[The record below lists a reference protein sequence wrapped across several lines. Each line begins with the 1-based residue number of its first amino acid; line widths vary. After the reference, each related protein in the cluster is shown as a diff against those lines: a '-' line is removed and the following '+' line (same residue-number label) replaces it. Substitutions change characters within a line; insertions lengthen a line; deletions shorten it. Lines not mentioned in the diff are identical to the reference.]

1 MIEYRS
7 KNRILALI
15 MVIML
20 VVGILPVHVANGEPE
35 TEGAKKY
42 KITITVNDDSAS
54 PAPIQG
60 ANVTYKL
67 TGGNGEIIKEGSVK
81 TGSVET
87 ETEKPGIAEI
97 LITDDNNVLSRISE
111 DNKACLSYYVEKIGD
126 KNYASVYKEEEIVAI
141 NTSENPYDA
150 GTITLKEVSITL
162 KEGIALEITSAHGS
176 VKVNNVPV
184 TLDES
189 THIGKAYVASGEEA
203 KITIDT
209 EKGYKLGKVESIA
222 GGNTAE
228 IGAVDNV
235 YALTVSE
242 ENITVNVNYI
252 DTFNL
257 KVAENGSVN
266 GTVKF
271 CEQEITDSSNIDFAD
286 GKYKDELEAN
296 ANGTA
301 YVVIKPKEGYR
312 AAELTIKKDGLE
324 QAEIYTLS
332 GTGNQVYE
340 INEINNDIQVSVKYV
355 FLHTVT
361 IDSSLTTG
369 NESKIEFVD
378 ADGNV
383 MTETSLGDIDD
394 GATVKIKITPQTG
407 HHVDRLYINNDKE
420 NYVTISNISSDKD
433 NPDII
438 TGDISINSEEKDIN
452 ITADFLINEYSVS
465 YNIIE
470 GKGEIKIDD
479 KDFEEGS
486 ETTVKY
492 GEHKITVIPQMKND
506 ADTVSEDYRIESI
519 KIGEKG
525 ADFNNIAEEII
536 SDNKE
541 WTKEKVEISKNTEIQ
556 VTFVRVYTATVSYNA
571 AEGTV
576 TTQYENEDSYNEKSD
591 ATDPKIP
598 TIITAVLNKNGKLK
612 VTVNAKD
619 DTVNN
624 ADSIEKYRINAININ
639 NSAAEA
645 GKYNDDKTGW
655 EGEFTADNDY
665 NIVIEFAKYKYTVKS
680 AENVAGGKITISP
693 LNNAILDAENK
704 LEIGESVEVTIIPE
718 KGKNISFDSIK
729 INGNSITGIV
739 SPTRQNDGDGIKF
752 EINKIK
758 ENIEVSAEFTDIPES
773 EAVVFKDISISDSLN
788 IVKTEKS
795 DTYIYSEDTE
805 IRLSTKAT
813 EGIRI
818 YGYKADDADTQIK
831 TLGGGH
837 DVQAVNI
844 ANNTV
849 ITEIQVFNSTK
860 NGTIGQWEK
869 VTMSKN
875 IKMVYDVTPAEIIYS
890 VNGEKI
896 NEKTPIYNKD
906 IKVNVSV
913 DEKEDEAYSGIKTIK
928 YVIVS
933 NYQDETEETIK
944 NNPDYKFTTVTTGE
958 GELKTK
964 NFDIDIKTENFNSSN
979 TAIIVFVTDNA
990 GNETVKVQKLDI
1002 DATVPVIAVEYFNI
1016 QNSAEGTK
1024 IDDSNVCFDKRQ
1036 AVITITERD
1045 NHFEVSEVSNVKIS
1059 ATRNGED
1066 YNVTGITWTDNIS
1079 TEAPD
1084 KDTHVGTINFA
1095 DDGNYTVKVSFTDEA
1110 KNQAIPY
1117 EKSFAVDTVA
1127 PIVEAE
1133 IVEPSG
1139 ALNNDSVDVRLRA
1152 SDVTSNIDNV
1162 IYEIIADGKETKTL
1176 KIPVGNSKEWET
1188 VYTIDKTEYNVD
1200 DIVVRI
1206 HSTDVCKR
1214 TSEKTSVT
1222 FSIDITAPVITIY
1235 GINDGA
1241 HYQSEQTAT
1250 VRIQERKSHFEA
1262 DKVDIQVSTNRVN
1275 NGDFN
1280 KSEEWTEWTPTE
1292 GSTPDE
1298 TIYETTVTF
1307 TRDAVFDLSVNY
1319 TDKAGNKA
1327 VEKKITF
1334 VVDGT
1339 EPSGSISAEGYSWT
1353 KNLAVTNKSV
1363 ILTHSE
1369 SDITSDISDV
1379 SWYKSNSTTVMTR
1392 AELENIAESEW
1403 KHFDGNIA
1411 ITDNDRCVVYMRVR
1425 DYALNTF
1432 YTSTSGIIV
1441 DTTAPAETVT
1451 PNVTI
1456 TPEQPVN
1463 GLYNRNVNVA
1473 VSVTDPVVN
1482 GTFSGISSVTY
1493 NIYNMGT
1500 VTQNG
1505 TLYSFNNDDPTEAQ
1519 LQQTFEGSII
1529 VDAALNNSND
1539 VVIEVTA
1546 QDNAGNSFTRTA
1558 AVKIDITQPAINISY
1573 NNNAP
1578 DSGSFYMADR
1588 IATIIITERNFSAEN
1603 VNVAITNTDGVIP
1616 TLSNWEAVQG
1626 TENGDNTTHTATITY
1641 SADGD
1646 YTFSV
1651 SYSDLAGNE
1660 STAAVFEAGTQNP
1673 TEFTID
1679 KTLPIVNIQTTDGT
1693 VNGAYIQDSREAVIT
1708 IQEHNFTA
1716 DRVSAMVNGAPINI
1730 QWNKDGDTHT
1740 ASYRFTE
1747 EGEYQNFNVIVSDM
1761 AGNQGETQTLE
1772 TFYIDTQ
1779 IPDLN
1784 IVVADNQAYD
1794 DNYAMDENGNKIERQ
1809 IYVFK
1814 DGSITISY
1822 ADTYYETKTI
1832 KLTKTRY
1839 GNGPEEIEVLTLDGV
1854 VDDGSNITIPLSA
1867 FENSQLSDGLYQLDI
1882 GITDKSGRENPQT
1895 VYFTIN
1901 RFGSVYIYD
1910 SAIMDIQNQ
1919 YRQEVAQDFVIT
1931 EYNADKLEGTA
1942 QITIT
1947 KDGTKLSLNEGT
1959 DYTIAPE
1966 NKSEGWYQYIYTIKK
1981 DIFSEDG
1988 IYKLS
1993 VTSRDA
1999 AGNNPE
2005 NLNANMVLDAASNE
2019 VADKDIVF
2027 YIDTT
2032 KPEITSITGMDE
2044 NIFNENEHQ
2053 VTFTVFDAI
2062 GLSDAKDAVVVEI
2075 NGEKADISLAAGEN
2089 DAINRTYAF
2098 TMTEGTNQAVVISVT
2113 DKAANMRST
2122 SDDDFNPG
2130 YAFESEITVSTNFFI
2145 RWFANR
2151 PLFFGSIGGAV
2162 AAVGGGTTAFV
2173 VRRKRLKLKLNRD

>member
-20 VVGILPVHVANGEPE
+20 VVGILPVYVASGEPE
-35 TEGAKKY
+35 TEGAKEY
-42 KITITVNDDSAS
+42 KIVITVNDDSVS

-97 LITDDNNVLSRISE
+97 LITDDNNALSGISE
-111 DNKACLSYYVEKIGD
+111 DNKACLSYYVEKTGD
-126 KNYASVYKEEEIVAI
+126 KKYASVYGMEEITTVS
-141 NTSENPYDA
+141 TSENEEA
-150 GTITLKEVSITL
+150 ITLKEVTVTL
-162 KEGIALEITSAHGS
+162 KEGIALGITSEHGS
-176 VKVNNVPV
+176 VKVNSVPV
-184 TLDES
+184 AIDET
-189 THIGKAYVASGEEA
+189 THKGTAYVVRGESVN
-203 KITIDT
+203 ITIDT
-209 EKGYKLGKVESIA
+209 EKGYKLEKVESISGGSTA
-222 GGNTAE
+222 GISDAGNGYE
-228 IGAVDNV
+228 
-235 YALTVSE
+235 LTVSE
-242 ENITVNVNYI
+242 EGTEVKVTYI
-252 DTFNL
+252 NTFNIGI
-257 KVAENGSVN
+257 AENGSAK
-266 GTVKF
+266 GTVKL
-271 CEQEITDSSNIDFAD
+271 CGEEISESNIDFTD
-286 GKYKDELEAN
+286 GKYVDELVAD
-296 ANGTA
+296 ANGVA
-301 YVVIKPKEGYR
+301 YIAIKPAEGYR
-312 AAELTIKKDGLE
+312 AAKLSIKKE
-324 QAEIYTLS
+324 SQAQATIQTLS
-332 GTGNQVYE
+332 GTGDKVYKIE
-340 INEINNDIQVSVKYV
+340 NIDDNIQVSVEYV
-355 FLHTVT
+355 FLHTVK
-361 IDSSLTTG
+361 IDNTLTNG
-369 NESKIEFVD
+369 KIEFV
-378 ADGNV
+378 NESEEV
-383 MTETSLGDIDD
+383 LTSTESLENIDE
-394 GATVKIKITPQTG
+394 GASVKIKITPDAEYELSKLTVG
-407 HHVDRLYINNDKE
+407 DSDVDTTKGFEYADDGCVNGSIEIKGESKE
-420 NYVTISNISSDKD
+420 VTVSAEFVLK
-433 NPDII
+433 
-438 TGDISINSEEKDIN
+438 K
-452 ITADFLINEYSVS
+452 YSVS
-465 YNIIE
+465 YTCNNEEGGNIKIE
-470 GKGEIKIDD
+470 GYEFDENGSVSVESGTSIDV
-479 KDFEEGS
+479 
-486 ETTVKY
+486 TV
-492 GEHKITVIPQMKND
+492 EPND
-506 ADTVSEDYRIESI
+506 NYRIKSI

-525 ADFNNIAEEII
+525 AGFGDIVGEKID
-536 SDNKE
+536 DNTN
-541 WTKEKVEISKNTEIQ
+541 WTKEGVKISKNTEIQ
-556 VTFVRVYTATVSYNA
+556 VEFVRVYTATISYDA
-571 AEGTV
+571 AKGTV
-576 TTQYENEDSYNEKSD
+576 TAEYENEDSYNESNGK
-591 ATDPKIP
+591 
-598 TIITAVLNKNGKLK
+598 ITAVLNENGKLK
-612 VTVNAKD
+612 VTVKAKD
-619 DTVNN
+619 DSANSAVNI
-624 ADSIEKYRINAININ
+624 DKYQINDIIIN
-639 NSAAEA
+639 NSIA
-645 GKYNDDKTGW
+645 GADNYNADKTSW
-655 EGEFTADNDY
+655 EGEFDADKDY
-665 NIVIEFAKYKYTVKS
+665 NIEIQYAKYKYTI
-680 AENVAGGKITISP
+680 EVAKELNGGEITISP
-693 LNNAILDAENK
+693 LKNAKLDKDNK
-704 LEIGESVEVTIIPE
+704 LEIGEGIEVTITPKPE
-718 KGKNISFDSIK
+718 KDKNISCIK
-729 INGNSITGIV
+729 INGNSIKEITGPTDRGTNINV
-739 SPTRQNDGDGIKF
+739 SGIQCDGDSIKL
-752 EINKIK
+752 EISNIK
-758 ENIEVSAEFTDIPES
+758 EDIEVSAEFTDVLES
-773 EAVVFKDISISDSLN
+773 EEIAFEDITISDSCN
-788 IVKTEKS
+788 IVETEKS
-795 DTYIYSEDTE
+795 DNYVYSKGTE
-805 IRLSTKAT
+805 IIISTEAAG
-813 EGIRI
+813 GIRI
-818 YGYKADDADTQIK
+818 YGYKADDADAQIK
-831 TLGGGH
+831 TLGGGY

-849 ITEIQVFNSTK
+849 ITEIQVFNLTK

-869 VTMSKN
+869 VKMPKN
-875 IKMVYDVTPAEIIYS
+875 IKMVYDETPAA
-890 VNGEKI
+890 I
-896 NEKTPIYNKD
+896 NFSADNKVIDGTTPIYNKD

-913 DEKEDEAYSGIKTIK
+913 DEKEDEAYSGIKTIE
-928 YVIVS
+928 YVVVS
-933 NYQDETEETIK
+933 NYQNGMKETIK
-944 NNPDYKFTTVTTGE
+944 NNPDYKFTTVTIGE

-964 NFDIDIKTENFNSSN
+964 NFDIDIKTEDFNSSN
-979 TAIIVFVTDNA
+979 TAIIVLVTDKA
-990 GNETVKVQKLDI
+990 GKETVKVQRLDM
-1002 DATVPVIAVEYFNI
+1002 DATAPVIAVEYLNI

-1024 IDDSNVCFDKRQ
+1024 IDDSNICFDKRQ

-1117 EKSFAVDTVA
+1117 EKSFVVDTVA

-1214 TSEKTSVT
+1214 TSENTSVT

-1280 KSEEWTEWTPTE
+1280 KSEKWTTTE

-1298 TIYETTVTF
+1298 AIHETTVTF

-1327 VEKKITF
+1327 IEKKISF

-1339 EPSGSISAEGYSWT
+1339 IPSGSISAEGYSWT

-1379 SWYKSNSTTVMTR
+1379 SWYKSNSTTVMTQT
-1392 AELENIAESEW
+1392 ELENISESEW

-1505 TLYSFNNDDPTEAQ
+1505 TLYSFNNDNPTEAQ
-1519 LQQTFEGSII
+1519 LQHNFEGSII

-1626 TENGDNTTHTATITY
+1626 TGNGDNTTHTATITY

-1679 KTLPIVNIQTTDGT
+1679 KTLPVVNIQTTDGT

-1716 DRVSAMVNGAPINI
+1716 DRDRVSVMVNGAPIDI
-1730 QWNKDGDTHT
+1730 QWNNDGDTHT

-1747 EGEYQNFNVIVSDM
+1747 EGEYQNFSVTVSDM
-1761 AGNQGETQTLE
+1761 AGNQGETQTLD

-1779 IPDLN
+1779 VPVLN
-1784 IVVADNQAYD
+1784 VVVADNQAYD

-1814 DGSITISY
+1814 DGSITITY
-1822 ADTYYETKTI
+1822 GDTYYDDKTI

-1839 GNGPEEIEVLTLDGV
+1839 GNGPEEIEVLTLDGI

-1910 SAIMDIQNQ
+1910 KAIMDIQNQ
-1919 YRQEVAQDFVIT
+1919 YRQEVTQDFVIT

-1966 NKSEGWYQYIYTIKK
+1966 NKSEGWYQYIYTIEKEV
-1981 DIFSEDG
+1981 FSEDG

-1993 VTSRDA
+1993 VASRDA

-2005 NLNANMVLDAASNE
+2005 NLNANMVLDDASNE

-2044 NIFNENEHQ
+2044 AIFNENEHQ

-2075 NGEKADISLAAGEN
+2075 NGEKADVSLTAGEN

-2098 TMTEGTNQAVVISVT
+2098 TMTEGTNQSVVISVT

-2151 PLFFGSIGGAV
+2151 PLFFGSIGGA
-2162 AAVGGGTTAFV
+2162 AAVVGGGTTAFV
-2173 VRRKRLKLKLNRD
+2173 VRRKRLKLQKSSGK

>member
-20 VVGILPVHVANGEPE
+20 VIGILPAHVVHGEPE
-35 TEGAKKY
+35 AEAKEY
-42 KITITVNDDSAS
+42 KIVITVNDDSVS
-54 PAPIQG
+54 PAPIQE

-67 TGGNGEIIKEGSVK
+67 TVGNGEIIKEGSVN
-81 TGSVET
+81 TGEQGT
-87 ETEKPGIAEI
+87 AEI
-97 LITDDNNVLSRISE
+97 LITDDNNALSGISE
-111 DNKACLSYYVEKIGD
+111 DNKACLSYYVEKTGD
-126 KNYASVYKEEEIVAI
+126 KKYASVYKEEEIAAI
-141 NTSENPYDA
+141 NTSENPYNA
-150 GTITLKEVSITL
+150 ETITL

-176 VKVNNVPV
+176 VRVNSVPV
-184 TLDES
+184 TLDEI
-189 THIGKAYVASGEEA
+189 THTGTAYVVSGEEA

-228 IGAVDNV
+228 IRAVDNV

-252 DTFNL
+252 DIFNL

-271 CEQEITDSSNIDFAD
+271 CEQEITDTSNIDFAD
-286 GKYKDELEAN
+286 EKYKDELEAE

-301 YVVIKPKEGYR
+301 YIVIKPDEGYR
-312 AAELTIKKDGLE
+312 AAELSIKKGGLE

-332 GTGNQVYE
+332 GTGNQVYK

-378 ADGNV
+378 KDGNV

-394 GATVKIKITPQTG
+394 SATVKIKITPQTG

-452 ITADFLINEYSVS
+452 ITADFLINEYSVN

-486 ETTVKY
+486 ETTVEY

-506 ADTVSEDYRIESI
+506 TDAVSEDYRIKSI

-525 ADFNNIAEEII
+525 ADFNHITEETILN
-536 SDNKE
+536 NKE
-541 WTKEKVEISKNTEIQ
+541 WTEEKVVSKNTEIQ

-591 ATDPKIP
+591 ATDPNKIP

-624 ADSIEKYRINAININ
+624 VDSIEKYRINAIYIN

-680 AENVAGGKITISP
+680 AEYVTGGKITFSP
-693 LNNAILDAENK
+693 SSDDEKKEFDELEI
-704 LEIGESVEVTIIPE
+704 EIGESVEVTITPE
-718 KGKNISFDSIK
+718 KGKNISYDSIK
-729 INGNSITGIV
+729 DITGMTI
-739 SPTRQNDGDGIKF
+739 PTRQNDGDSIEF
-752 EINKIK
+752 TINTIK
-758 ENIEVSAEFTDIPES
+758 ENIEVLAKFPDIPVSKEIDF
-773 EAVVFKDISISDSLN
+773 EKDITISDKDIRN
-788 IVKTEKS
+788 IVESEKS
-795 DTYIYSEDTE
+795 DTYVYSKDTK
-805 IRLSTKAT
+805 ILISTKAA

-818 YGYKADDADTQIK
+818 YGYKADDADTEIK
-831 TLGGGH
+831 FLGGGC
-837 DVQAVNI
+837 DIQTVNVS
-844 ANNTV
+844 NNMI
-849 ITEIQVFNSTK
+849 ITEIQVFISTK
-860 NGTIGQWEK
+860 NEPIGQWEK
-869 VTMSKN
+869 VKLSKN
-875 IKMVYDVTPAEIIYS
+875 IKVVYDQTPAAIEFFAD
-890 VNGEKI
+890 NKKI
-896 NEKTPIYNKD
+896 DGTTQIYNKD
-906 IKVNVSV
+906 IKVNVTV
-913 DEKEDEAYSGIKTIK
+913 DEKEDEAYSGIKTIE
-928 YVIVS
+928 YAAVS
-933 NYQDETEETIK
+933 NYQDGMEETIK

-964 NFDIDIKTENFNSSN
+964 DFDIDVKTENFNSSN

-1002 DATVPVIAVEYFNI
+1002 DATVPVIAVEYLNI

-1045 NHFEVSEVSNVKIS
+1045 NHFEVSNVKIS

-1095 DDGNYTVKVSFTDEA
+1095 DDGNYTVKVSFMDEA
-1110 KNQAIPY
+1110 KNHAIPY

-1214 TSEKTSVT
+1214 TSENTSVT

-1280 KSEEWTEWTPTE
+1280 KSEKWTTTE

-1298 TIYETTVTF
+1298 AIHETTVTF

-1327 VEKKITF
+1327 IEKKISF

-1339 EPSGSISAEGYSWT
+1339 KPSGSISAEGYSWT

-1379 SWYKSNSTTVMTR
+1379 SWYKSNSTTLMTQT
-1392 AELENIAESEW
+1392 ELENVPESEW

-1463 GLYNRNVNVA
+1463 GLYNRNVNIA

-1505 TLYSFNNDDPTEAQ
+1505 TLYSFNNDNPTEAQ

-1626 TENGDNTTHTATITY
+1626 TGNGDNTTHTATITY

-1651 SYSDLAGNE
+1651 SYSDLAENE

-1679 KTLPIVNIQTTDGT
+1679 KTLPVVNIQTTDGT

-1716 DRVSAMVNGAPINI
+1716 DRDRVSVTVNGAPIDI
-1730 QWNKDGDTHT
+1730 QWNNDGDTHT

-1747 EGEYQNFNVIVSDM
+1747 EGEYQNFSVTVSDM
-1761 AGNQGETQTLE
+1761 AGNQGETQTLD

-1779 IPDLN
+1779 VPVLN
-1784 IVVADNQAYD
+1784 VVVADNQAYD

-1814 DGSITISY
+1814 DGSITITY
-1822 ADTYYETKTI
+1822 GDTYYDDKTI

-1839 GNGPEEIEVLTLDGV
+1839 GNGPEKIEVLTLDGV

-1901 RFGSVYIYD
+1901 RFGSVYIYN
-1910 SAIMDIQNQ
+1910 SAIIDIQNQ
-1919 YRQEVAQDFVIT
+1919 YRQEVKDDFVIT
-1931 EYNADKLEGTA
+1931 EYNADKLKDKA

-1947 KDGTKLSLNEGT
+1947 KDGAKLSLNEENEENT
-1959 DYTIAPE
+1959 DYDYSIEDE

-1981 DIFSEDG
+1981 EVFSEDG

-1993 VTSRDA
+1993 VTSRDE

-2005 NLNANMVLDAASNE
+2005 NLNAKMVLDDASNE

-2032 KPEITSITGMDE
+2032 KPEITSVTGMDGA
-2044 NIFNENEHQ
+2044 IFNENEHQ

-2062 GLSDAKDAVVVEI
+2062 GLSDDKDAVVVEI
-2075 NGEKADISLAAGEN
+2075 NGEKADVSLTAGEN

-2098 TMTEGTNQAVVISVT
+2098 TMTEGTNQSVVISVT

-2151 PLFFGSIGGAV
+2151 PLFFGSIGGAA
-2162 AAVGGGTTAFV
+2162 AAVGGGSTAFV

>member
-20 VVGILPVHVANGEPE
+20 VIGILPVHVANGEPE

-97 LITDDNNVLSRISE
+97 LITDDNNVLSGISE
-111 DNKACLSYYVEKIGD
+111 DNKACLSYYVEKTGD

-150 GTITLKEVSITL
+150 GTITLKA
-162 KEGIALEITSAHGS
+162 GIALEITSAHGS

-252 DTFNL
+252 DIFNL
-257 KVAENGSVN
+257 KVAENDSVK

-271 CEQEITDSSNIDFAD
+271 CEQEITDTSNIDFAD
-286 GKYKDELEAN
+286 EKYKDELEAD

-301 YVVIKPKEGYR
+301 YVVIKPEEGYR
-312 AAELTIKKDGLE
+312 AAKLTIKKDGLE

-340 INEINNDIQVSVKYV
+340 VKEINNDIQVSVEYV

-369 NESKIEFVD
+369 NESKIEFID
-378 ADGNV
+378 EDGNV
-383 MTETSLGDIDD
+383 MTETSLDNIDN
-394 GATVKIKITPQTG
+394 GANIIIKITPNKKYELSKLIVG
-407 HHVDRLYINNDKE
+407 DSAVDTKDFENASDGSVRGEIKIEGESKE
-420 NYVTISNISSDKD
+420 
-433 NPDII
+433 I
-438 TGDISINSEEKDIN
+438 TVSAEFVLKK
-452 ITADFLINEYSVS
+452 YSVS
-465 YNIIE
+465 YTCNNKEWGNIEIE
-470 GKGEIKIDD
+470 GY
-479 KDFEEGS
+479 DFDENSNVLVES
-486 ETTVKY
+486 STTINVTVK
-492 GEHKITVIPQMKND
+492 PND
-506 ADTVSEDYRIESI
+506 NYRIESI
-519 KIGEKG
+519 KINGTPQDITNIINDIWEK
-525 ADFNNIAEEII
+525 DILVDEKKEIEV
-536 SDNKE
+536 K
-541 WTKEKVEISKNTEIQ
+541 
-556 VTFVRVYTATVSYNA
+556 FVRVYTATVSFDKNSGEVFIGGVM
-571 AEGTV
+571 AESGISAV
-576 TTQYENEDSYNEKSD
+576 ISGEEFALDVSAISDSGVKYIIREIKVNGEKLPD
-591 ATDPKIP
+591 DDKGYKAEKMQW
-598 TIITAVLNKNGKLK
+598 NGKFPSN
-612 VTVNAKD
+612 VDYTIEI
-619 DTVNN
+619 
-624 ADSIEKYRINAININ
+624 SFEKYRYKIETSAGEGGEIIITPESKEVESGGEVEVKINAK
-639 NSAAEA
+639 AE
-645 GKYNDDKTGW
+645 K
-655 EGEFTADNDY
+655 
-665 NIVIEFAKYKYTVKS
+665 
-680 AENVAGGKITISP
+680 NVSY
-693 LNNAILDAENK
+693 E
-704 LEIGESVEVTIIPE
+704 
-718 KGKNISFDSIK
+718 SIK
-729 INGNSITGIV
+729 INGSAI
-739 SPTRQNDGDGIKF
+739 
-752 EINKIK
+752 
-758 ENIEVSAEFTDIPES
+758 ENLIS
-773 EAVVFKDISISDSLN
+773 EATNEGIGAKVSEVQGSGDTMGFKLTGVNSDITILAELENMPELAPSDFETYVSISPSRN
-788 IVKTEKS
+788 IIETGSVK
-795 DTYIYSEDTE
+795 TYIYAAGEEGGKDKIE
-805 IRLSTKAT
+805 ISRLQDYSTGKRPT
-813 EGIRI
+813 GIRI
-818 YGYKADDADTQIK
+818 YGYYVEEAAEDRL
-831 TLGGGH
+831 LGG
-837 DVQAVNI
+837 DSNTDDPIVI
-844 ANNTV
+844 ERNTV
-849 ITEIQVFNSTK
+849 ITKIQIYNSK
-860 NGTIGQWEK
+860 ENGGIGQWEK
-869 VTMSKN
+869 VSIPKK
-875 IKMVYDVTPAEIIYS
+875 IKMIYDSTGAQIAFS
-890 VNGEKI
+890 VNGKTIDET
-896 NEKTPIYNKD
+896 TPIYNKD
-906 IKVNVSV
+906 IEVNVFV
-913 DEKEDEAYSGIKTIK
+913 NENINEKDEYSGIKIIE
-928 YVIVS
+928 YVVVS
-933 NYQDETEETIK
+933 NYQKNMEETIK
-944 NNPDYKFTTVTTGE
+944 DNSDYKFTRIPPGE
-958 GELKTK
+958 GTLKAETY
-964 NFDIDIKTENFNSSN
+964 NVCIKIETENFNSSN
-979 TAIIVFVTDNA
+979 TAIIVFVTDEA

-1002 DATVPVIAVEYFNI
+1002 DATAPEIAVEYFNI

-1036 AVITITERD
+1036 AEITITERY
-1045 NHFEVSEVSNVKIS
+1045 NHFKKDNFKIS

-1066 YNVTGITWTDNIS
+1066 CELPIKWEDDIS
-1079 TEAPD
+1079 KEAPAD
-1084 KDTHVGTINFA
+1084 DDSHVGRICFD
-1095 DDGNYTVKVSFTDEA
+1095 DDGNYTVKLSFMDEA
-1110 KNQAIPY
+1110 KNQATPY
-1117 EKSFAVDTVA
+1117 EKSFTVDTSA
-1127 PIVEAE
+1127 PEVEAT
-1133 IVEPSG
+1133 IVGPSG
-1139 ALNNDSVDVRLRA
+1139 EINNDSVKVRLWTRDA
-1152 SDVTSNIDNV
+1152 TSNIGSLT
-1162 IYEIIADGKETKTL
+1162 YEISAFGMKKETHNIT
-1176 KIPVGNSKEWET
+1176 VGNSTEWET
-1188 VYTIDKTEYNVD
+1188 ELTIDKTKYNVD
-1200 DIVVRI
+1200 DIVVCLY
-1206 HSTDVCKR
+1206 STDVCNR
-1214 TSEKTSVT
+1214 TSKNASVK

-1241 HYQSEQTAT
+1241 YYQSEQTAT

-1262 DKVDIQVSTNRVN
+1262 DKVDIQVSANRVN
-1275 NGDFN
+1275 NGDFDIS
-1280 KSEEWTEWTPTE
+1280 KKWTEWTPTE
-1292 GSTPDE
+1292 GSTPDPDE
-1298 TIYETTVTF
+1298 TIYEKTVTF
-1307 TRDAVFDLSVNY
+1307 TGDAVFDLSVNY

-1327 VEKKITF
+1327 IEKKISF

-1339 EPSGSISAEGYSWT
+1339 EPSGSISAEGYKWT
-1353 KNLAVTNKSV
+1353 KNKNLAVTNKSV

-1505 TLYSFNNDDPTEAQ
+1505 TLYRFNNDDPTEAQ

-1626 TENGDNTTHTATITY
+1626 TGNGDNTTHTATITY

-1693 VNGAYIQDSREAVIT
+1693 VNGEYIQDSREAVIT

-1716 DRVSAMVNGAPINI
+1716 DRVSAIVNGAPINI
-1730 QWNKDGDTHT
+1730 QWNNNGDTHT
-1740 ASYRFTE
+1740 ASYTFTE
-1747 EGEYQNFNVIVSDM
+1747 EGEYQNFNVTVSDM
-1761 AGNQGETQTLE
+1761 AGNQGETQTLD

-1784 IVVADNQAYD
+1784 VVVESEDNQAYD

-1839 GNGPEEIEVLTLDGV
+1839 GNRPEEIEVLTLDGV
-1854 VDDGSNITIPLSA
+1854 VDNGSYITIPLSA

-1901 RFGSVYIYD
+1901 RFGSVYIYN

-1919 YRQEVAQDFVIT
+1919 YRQEVVQDFVIT

-2062 GLSDAKDAVVVEI
+2062 GLSDDKDAVVVEI
-2075 NGEKADISLAAGEN
+2075 NGEKADVSLTAGEN

-2098 TMTEGTNQAVVISVT
+2098 TMTEGTNQLVVISVI